1 MIVSDRGKDL
11 KILLEAILQSTPD
24 ATIIVDEHGTIQATS
39 QSTSGLFHY
48 PENEMI
54 GKNVSML
61 MGGADHAH
69 HDRYMTNYLETGAK
83 QIIGKG
89 RVVEAKLADGSIIP
103 VHLTIG
109 EANIEGQRYFTGY
122 IRDLTAQQKADH
134 RITELQVELE
144 NFSRLSTVGTM
155 ASAMAHELNQPLTAV
170 ANYMEAARDMLDDPD
185 KETLAMV
192 REALDAAGKQSVRA
206 GQIVRKLRDYVSRGE
221 FEMRPTDLHDI
232 VSNAVSLAK
241 VGVEGPVPRI
251 IAEIPADL
259 PLILADTLQIRQV
272 VLNLIRNAID
282 ALSDTENPLIWV
294 TAWTEGDAIT
304 IEVKD
309 NGPGLDLDDGRSPFE
324 PFLSTKSTGMGLG
337 LAICQT
343 IVEAHG
349 GQIWTETEE
358 GQGAIFRL
366 TLATASERAQS

>member
-1 MIVSDRGKDL
+1 
-11 KILLEAILQSTPD
+11 
-24 ATIIVDEHGTIQATS
+24 
-39 QSTSGLFHY
+39 
-48 PENEMI
+48 
-54 GKNVSML
+54 

-221 FEMRPTDLHDI
+221 FETRPTDLHDI

-251 IAEIPADL
+251 ITEIPADL
-259 PLILADTLQIRQV
+259 PLILADALQIRQV

-282 ALSDTENPLIWV
+282 ALSDIDNPLIWV

-309 NGPGLDLDDGRSPFE
+309 NGSGLDLDDGRSPFE

-337 LAICQT
+337 LAICQA
-343 IVEAHG
+343 IIEAHG